1 MGVLGRF
8 KDIMESNINAL
19 LDKAEDPSKMIDQYL
34 RNLNSDLGNVKAETA
49 AIMAEEQRTKR
60 AVDECNFEI
69 EKMQGYAKK
78 AVQAGNDDDAR
89 KFLEKKAELVQ
100 KQGTLK
106 IGYDAARANAKRMRE
121 MHDKLVKDIG
131 ELNSRKDAIKA
142 KLSVAKTQEKIN
154 KMGSSCKSA
163 GASISAFDR
172 MEEKANKI
180 FDEANAMAELN
191 KSQEENDFEA
201 LANKYDS
208 AGSSVEAELTALKQ
222 GDVDAELEALKLS
235 SVDVE
240 LEALK
245 QNKDI

>member
-8 KDIMESNINAL
+8 KDIMESNINSL

-49 AIMAEEQRTKR
+49 AIMAEEQRAKR
-60 AVDECNFEI
+60 AFDENNSEI
-69 EKMQGYAKK
+69 EKMQNYAKK

-89 KFLEKKAELVQ
+89 KFLGKKAELVQ
-100 KQGTLK
+100 KQETLK
-106 IGYDAARANAKRMRE
+106 IGYDAAKANAVRMRE
-121 MHDKLVKDIG
+121 MHDKLGNDIR

-154 KMGSSCKSA
+154 KLGSSMSNA
-163 GASISAFDR
+163 GASLSAFDR

-191 KSQEENDFEA
+191 RSPEENDIDA

-208 AGSSVEAELTALKQ
+208 MGVSVEDELAALKGNSVEA
-222 GDVDAELEALKLS
+222 
-235 SVDVE
+235 E